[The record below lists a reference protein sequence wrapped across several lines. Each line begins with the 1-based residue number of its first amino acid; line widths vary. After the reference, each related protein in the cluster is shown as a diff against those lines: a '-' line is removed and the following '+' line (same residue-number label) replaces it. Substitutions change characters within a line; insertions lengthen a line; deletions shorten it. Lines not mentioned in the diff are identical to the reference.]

1 MNGQNIDLKRTRK
14 MLLDIVRPDRNFL
27 YVALVYGL
35 AISLLTL
42 AVPIAV
48 QTLINTVVNI
58 ASTRAITI
66 LAGLLFLTLAV
77 SGALSALRTRV
88 MELFER
94 RIYAR
99 LTAELSLKTM
109 MAQHSFFEGRRNT
122 TVTQRYFD
130 IMTLQKNIPALL
142 IDGFALVLQMIVGF
156 TLVSFYHSSLFAF
169 NAVLILVIYL
179 IWMVWGRGAQR
190 TAIKLSYAKYD
201 TAKWLSDM
209 SSAHDFFK
217 SSRHMDYAGKAT
229 EGFIADYVDKHKHHF
244 KYTFAQTIMFLMLY
258 ALASSLLLGLGGWL
272 VVKGELSIGQLV
284 AAELIL
290 FAIFFGFSQF
300 SNYLKLYYELFGAAD
315 KIGDALDMPQES
327 IKEDQIKVPN
337 NSELQANKLQLSHID
352 ESCMLD
358 FKAEAGSKLFVIT
371 KNSWIQQELVQVLR
385 QHAPVRHGWIRLGG
399 LDIDDYDVFELRQAV
414 ASIDR
419 SLIVECSIKEYL
431 RMAAPDATV
440 ADIKTVLERV
450 RLDRRIASLEN
461 DIDTTM
467 SSLGSPL
474 LPYEFLLL
482 KLAAAFL
489 SKPQLIV
496 LNQHFDNLP
505 ADLHQHLLGELER
518 FEATVFYFTHHPIE
532 GVFDTTLS
540 LENCISQNS
549 EGNGQA

>member
-1 MNGQNIDLKRTRK
+1 MPEQKLDIKRTRK
-14 MLLDIVRPDRNFL
+14 ILFDIVRPDRSFL

-66 LAGLLFLTLAV
+66 LASLLFLTLAI
-77 SGALSALRTRV
+77 SGGLSAMRTRV

-94 RIYAR
+94 KIYAR
-99 LTAELSLKTM
+99 LTAQLSLKTM
-109 MAQHSFFEGRRNT
+109 MAQYNFFEGRRNT
-122 TVTQRYFD
+122 TIIHRYFD

-156 TLVSFYHSSLFAF
+156 TLVSFYHSSLFVF
-169 NAVLILVIYL
+169 NTVLILSVYL
-179 IWMVWGRGAQR
+179 IWAIWGRGAQR
-190 TAIKLSYAKYD
+190 TAIKLSNSKYN
-201 TAKWLSDM
+201 TAKWLNDM

-217 SSRHMDYAGKAT
+217 SSKHMDYAGENT
-229 EGFIADYVDKHKHHF
+229 EHFIADYVEKHKKHF
-244 KYTFAQTIMFLMLY
+244 HYTFAQTIMFLVLY

-272 VVKGELSIGQLV
+272 VVEGELSIGQLV

-290 FAIFFGFSQF
+290 FAIFFGLSQF
-300 SNYLKLYYELFGAAD
+300 SNYLKLYYELLGAAD
-315 KIGDALDMPQES
+315 KIGKALAIPQE
-327 IKEDQIKVPN
+327 KVDEDSDHIPN
-337 NSELQANKLQLSHID
+337 NSELQANKLALSHLG
-352 ESCMLD
+352 ESCQLD
-358 FKAEAGSKLFVIT
+358 FKAEADSKLFIT
-371 KNSWIQQELVQVLR
+371 TDKTWIQQQLVQILR
-385 QHAPVRHGWIRLGG
+385 QHKPIKHGWIRLGG
-399 LDIDDYDVFELRQAV
+399 LDITDYDTFELRQAV

-431 RMAAPDATV
+431 RMAAPKASI
-440 ADIKTVLERV
+440 AEIKSALERV
-450 RLDRRIASLEN
+450 QLDTRIANLEH
-461 DIDTTM
+461 DIDTMM

-489 SKPQLIV
+489 SSPQLII

-505 ADLHQHLLGELER
+505 SELHTSMLKELEKQKS
-518 FEATVFYFTHHPIE
+518 TIFYFTHDPID
-532 GVFDTTLS
+532 GVFDGTL
-540 LENCISQNS
+540 LLDNCINHDSPVGK
-549 EGNGQA
+549 E